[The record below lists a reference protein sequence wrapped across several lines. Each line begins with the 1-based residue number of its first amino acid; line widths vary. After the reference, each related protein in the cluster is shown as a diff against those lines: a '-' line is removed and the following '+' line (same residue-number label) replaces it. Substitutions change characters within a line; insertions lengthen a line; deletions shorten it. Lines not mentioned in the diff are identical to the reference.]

1 MKFQAIVKTINDMM
15 ELEKLENFDENI
27 SNQGKLVLHGT
38 LQCSE
43 EPSDQPQKF
52 RPLKVFL
59 CEQSIIFSDIIP
71 KKNPY
76 SADTFIYRA
85 HFKVSFFFK
94 FYFFSLYFY

>member
-1 MKFQAIVKTINDMM
+1 MKTINDMM

-43 EPSDQPQKF
+43 EPSEQPQKF

-71 KKNPY
+71 RKNPY

-85 HFKVSFFFK
+85 HFKVGIIGGGSFQ
-94 FYFFSLYFY
+94 SLYL